1 MRALPI
7 ERVTENNLT
16 EVFPF
21 KLDSRGG
28 FNTPTIA
35 SGYVDYENTE
45 VAYENRPI
53 NPAVCKLSL
62 RDRLTTEYIYKVS
75 VDGQIVA
82 KAAQYVISS

>member
-1 MRALPI
+1 MIIRILYAYRQVIIVSILY
-7 ERVTENNLT
+7 
-16 EVFPF
+16 
-21 KLDSRGG
+21 SCGG
-28 FNTPTIA
+28 FNTPTLA

-75 VDGQIVA
+75 VDG
-82 KAAQYVISS
+82 

>member
-1 MRALPI
+1 MTLLYEGLIPRRL
-7 ERVTENNLT
+7 RRNVG
-16 EVFPF
+16 V
-21 KLDSRGG
+21 
-28 FNTPTIA
+28 
-35 SGYVDYENTE
+35 VDYENTE

-82 KAAQYVISS
+82 KTAQ